1 MWKNPQTLL
10 ALMREDNEDESNVFE
25 MSKIGIS
32 AWDLELDI
40 MSKKWTS
47 DIIYL
52 SPKIWFT

>member
-1 MWKNPQTLL
+1 
-10 ALMREDNEDESNVFE
+10 MREDNEDESNVFE

-32 AWDLELDI
+32 AWDLESDI

-52 SPKIWFT
+52 TPKSNVEE